1 MEHRH
6 MDHLEHM
13 NHMDNTQIMRL
24 IDGISLYADAGKTE
38 DDIS

>member
-13 NHMDNTQIMRL
+13 DHMDNTQTLRL
-24 IDGISLYADAGKTE
+24 IDGISLHADAVKTE
-38 DDIS
+38 DDNS